1 MDRKEALLAA
11 ARTLFREKG
20 YRAVSVR
27 AIGEAAGLGPGA
39 VSYYFGGK
47 RALYQAAFP
56 GEPPEDKGVRARI
69 EEAALSLFAEAGYE
83 RVTIRDVASAAGVN
97 SAAISYYFG
106 GKEELYGALLRRAG
120 DLIDEFETILRRDRP
135 APAAALHLFGAFL
148 RRFGEE
154 QPAVLRLIAR
164 ELTGGSAVFRDFV
177 EARLAGLI
185 ACVRRAVAD
194 GVADGTFRRDARPEE
209 ACLAWGG
216 MVFFYFLTAGIH
228 QAVSPERP
236 LTPGAYLDEAW
247 RIFTRGMLRAEE
259 DGQ

>member
-11 ARTLFREKG
+11 ARALFREKG
-20 YRAVSVR
+20 YRAASVR

-47 RALYQAAFP
+47 RALYEAAFP
-56 GEPPEDKGVRARI
+56 GENPEAQGVKARI
-69 EEAALSLFAEAGYE
+69 EEAALALFAEAGYE

-106 GKEELYGALLRRAG
+106 GKEELYRALLRRAAA
-120 DLIDEFETILRRDRP
+120 LIDEFEAIIERDRP
-135 APAAALHLFGAFL
+135 APAEVLHLFGTFL

-164 ELTGGSAVFRDFV
+164 EITGGSAVFREFV
-177 EARLAGLI
+177 EEHLAGLI
-185 ACVRRAVAD
+185 ACVRRAVAA
-194 GVADGTFRRDARPEE
+194 GVADGSFRREAKPEE
-209 ACLAWGG
+209 ACIAWGG
-216 MVFFYFLTAGIH
+216 MVFFYFLSAGLH
-228 QAVSPERP
+228 QAVSPERT
-236 LTPGAYLDEAW
+236 LTPGGYLDEAW
-247 RIFTRGMLRAEE
+247 RIFTRGILRGEE